1 MHLRILK
8 VTVFLLVIVALSACQ
23 TTSNSKISSSG
34 MQSSSGSDSDF
45 NRQKAA
51 QVRLS
56 AGLKYLQNGSLQNA
70 KRHLDKALELGGDNA
85 NVHFGIAYYYEQ
97 VKELGLAEK
106 SYKKALKLEPK
117 NPDFLNGYASFLCGK
132 SDYKGADIYFNRAIE
147 QPIYPNIASAYMN
160 AGVCAKLDGD
170 VKKATGYFR
179 KALNRDNKL
188 PRALIEMAEVEFEK
202 KRYERAHSYM
212 KRYEDVSTPSATA
225 LWLALRVAYFRN
237 DKNALA
243 SYAIKLEQLY
253 PDSDETAEY
262 LDNKDQW
269 M

>member
-1 MHLRILK
+1 MHSRILK
-8 VTVFLLVIVALSACQ
+8 TAAIIFWGVFVSACQ
-23 TTSNSKISSSG
+23 TTSNSKVSSSG
-34 MQSSSGSDSDF
+34 TQTSSSNKSDYD
-45 NRQKAA
+45 RQKAA

-85 NVHFGIAYYYEQ
+85 NVHFGIAYYFEQ
-97 VKELGLAEK
+97 VRELGLAEK

-132 SDYKGADIYFNRAIE
+132 KDFGRADKYFNLAIE
-147 QPIYPNIASAYMN
+147 QPIYPSIASAFMN
-160 AGVCAKLDGD
+160 AGVCAKLNGD
-170 VKKATGYFR
+170 IDKATAYFR
-179 KALNRDNKL
+179 KALNRNNKL
-188 PRALIEMAEVEFEK
+188 PTALIEMSEVEFEK

-212 KRYEDVSTPSATA
+212 KRYEEVSKPTSNS

-237 DKNALA
+237 DKNGLA
-243 SYAIKLEQLY
+243 SYAIKLEQLF
-253 PDSDETAEY
+253 PDSDETAKF
-262 LDNKDQW
+262 LDNKAQW